1 MFSSPKSY
9 NCINGHYQQVLYF
22 ITSIQ
27 KINTMELYPR
37 CLGRVITTVIN
48 KCRALFRMSIS
59 KNRCEDE
66 IGTLYEYMAML
77 APSCYMSVIGTN
89 CHQTAHL
96 KRTCTISNT
105 KDDSFSPR
113 ESLHSSDNY
122 WCFMFTRFDLI
133 HFTTFNFIELKF
145 DGLIIFMHQYILV
158 TK

>member
-9 NCINGHYQQVLYF
+9 NWINGHYQQVLYF
-22 ITSIQ
+22 IISI
-27 KINTMELYPR
+27 KKNTMELNPR
-37 CLGRVITTVIN
+37 CLGRVITTVMN

-59 KNRCEDE
+59 KNRREDE
-66 IGTLYEYMAML
+66 IGTPQEYMSML
-77 APSCYMSVIGTN
+77 APSRYMSVIDTN

-122 WCFMFTRFDLI
+122 WCFMLIRFDSL
-133 HFTTFNFIELKF
+133 HFVQL
-145 DGLIIFMHQYILV
+145 H
-158 TK
+158 